1 LPDMDVVQWQNIVD
15 FVVLLLSL
23 YVAIRWAK
31 TARAMRIT
39 LAIAAL
45 HSLALL
51 ADSLD
56 LALTGRLL
64 HGATLVAALMLIV
77 VFQRELRNA
86 FLQLNSRLTGYFGN
100 SGKDSSEYRMIA
112 EAVFSLTKTGTGALI
127 VLLRSQDVGELTNA
141 GVRVDADL
149 SAGLLESVFQ
159 KTSPLHDG
167 AVIIEGRRITRA
179 NVVLPLTSGESIP
192 DRFGTRHRAAMGL
205 AEDTDALVVTAS
217 EETGEVRMFSGTRVQ
232 GFATAKELEA
242 VLQLYHQKEAQAAT
256 HRLWRFG
263 VEHWDAKIAAL
274 VFALVIYGL
283 PYTNPENAVRNVEV
297 PIAFTNVPAGLVVE
311 SPVDRDLRVRIR
323 GRRWRMENLNYD
335 ALIARIDMRQAQP
348 GDHNLAVDSGALSL
362 PPGIVVED
370 ITPGTVYI
378 RVTKRE

>member
-1 LPDMDVVQWQNIVD
+1 MPELDILQWQNIVD
-15 FVVLLLSL
+15 FAVLFLSL
-23 YVAIRWAK
+23 YIVIRWAK

-39 LAIAAL
+39 IAIAAL

-56 LALTGRLL
+56 LALTGSLL
-64 HGATLVAALMLIV
+64 HGATIMAALMLVV

-86 FLQLNSRLTGYFGN
+86 FLQLNSKLTGYFG
-100 SGKDSSEYRMIA
+100 GARKDSSEYKIIA
-112 EAVFSLTKTGTGALI
+112 EAVFSLKKTGTGALI

-149 SAGLLESVFQ
+149 SAGLLESIFQ

-167 AVIIEGRRITRA
+167 AVIIEGRRITLA
-179 NVVLPLTSGESIP
+179 NVVLPLSSGESIP
-192 DRFGTRHRAAMGL
+192 DQVGTRHRAAMGL

-217 EETGEVRMFSGTRVQ
+217 EETGEVRLFSGTRVQ

-242 VLQLYHQKEAQAAT
+242 VLQLYHQKEAQAAK

-263 VEHWDAKIAAL
+263 VDHWDAKFAAL
-274 VFALVIYGL
+274 AFALLIYSL

-297 PIAFTNVPAGLVVE
+297 PIAFTNVPAGLEVE
-311 SPVDRDLRVRIR
+311 SPVDRDLSVRLR

-335 ALIARIDMRQAQP
+335 GLIAHIDMSRAQP
-348 GDHNLAVDSGALSL
+348 GDRNLAVDSGVRSL
-362 PPGIVVED
+362 PPGVVVEK